1 MYLSCYYN
9 HSDIVDNIFIHLE
22 SGVAGLSRKKII
34 TKMTVCIS
42 EKQINKII
50 ISLPTIRYDL
60 EKKTNI
66 IRYRKVKFILSRPRN
81 SEIMIFL

>member
-1 MYLSCYYN
+1 
-9 HSDIVDNIFIHLE
+9 
-22 SGVAGLSRKKII
+22 
-34 TKMTVCIS
+34 MTVCIS